1 MEHVKE
7 PKFLGLPSHVVHA
20 LVECDDTAVTACA
33 LSFYWEYLQWGPCPG
48 SEEAMRRRLGPRS
61 WTGRA
66 TYERTLELLLRVE
79 GQLDK
84 VEWLD
89 VDRDAIVKKRLQA
102 KERGQR
108 GADRRWGR
116 ARGVGGTYQA
126 ARRAAGEGAVPDV
139 DSSSPYQYC
148 HENGQNDLSM
158 AGVHSSAAID
168 LCLAPSTQGPT
179 RAPVR
184 PSAPLLDPLPSGR
197 ALAGGT
203 ATPVPRVAAAPSPSP
218 APPERKADAV
228 FGCECGFVML
238 WPGQV
243 EDEASDARCRRC
255 SRWARR
261 LHGQEAQRAAA
272 AWLGGGAAEWDA
284 AEAATERGARSAP
297 GEDDDNAESTHGKS
311 VSALPA
317 VRSVPAAAIE
327 PRRGSRGVVS
337 KVRVRSAVGASP
349 RGVAAK
355 KAAQDAPRRVAACQV
370 SPQHGGSRSARAGGS
385 GRRVPPKAAVLP
397 AARRAA
403 GRERR

>member
-203 ATPVPRVAAAPSPSP
+203 ATPVPRVAA
-218 APPERKADAV
+218 
-228 FGCECGFVML
+228 G
-238 WPGQV
+238 
-243 EDEASDARCRRC
+243 
-255 SRWARR
+255 
-261 LHGQEAQRAAA
+261 
-272 AWLGGGAAEWDA
+272 
-284 AEAATERGARSAP
+284 
-297 GEDDDNAESTHGKS
+297 
-311 VSALPA
+311 
-317 VRSVPAAAIE
+317 
-327 PRRGSRGVVS
+327 
-337 KVRVRSAVGASP
+337 
-349 RGVAAK
+349 
-355 KAAQDAPRRVAACQV
+355 KAA
-370 SPQHGGSRSARAGGS
+370 HGLDNELPWNGGNH
-385 GRRVPPKAAVLP
+385 GFILFRFERTGGIHQQ
-397 AARRAA
+397 AA
-403 GRERR
+403 GRQGRARVGQQRGLAAM